1 MDLRPT
7 RYEVNL
13 KNLQYNFINIRN
25 FVGPKAQVISVV
37 KANGYGMGIA
47 RISKALVEAGCQR
60 LAVATP
66 DEAVSLREAGI
77 QEPVLVLGPS
87 PHEAAEYYVRYDI
100 AAALTDMSFAHTASR
115 TAEKQGKLARL
126 HLKIDTGMGR
136 IGFLPEELAKILPEL
151 KSLPCLDIEG
161 VFTHF
166 ATADEPN
173 LDLSLIHI

>member
-1 MDLRPT
+1 M
-7 RYEVNL
+7 
-13 KNLQYNFINIRN
+13 
-25 FVGPKAQVISVV
+25 
-37 KANGYGMGIA
+37 
-47 RISKALVEAGCQR
+47 EAGCQR

-166 ATADEPN
+166 AGR
-173 LDLSLIHI
+173 